1 MRCLMVSVILLLSF
15 LSLCI
20 SEKGGESAN
29 QTREVISME
38 AKIRKP
44 AVAGYFYPGDKET
57 LERYLDELLHG
68 KEKISKKKNKIRAII
83 VPHAGY
89 KYSGEV
95 AASVYKQIE
104 GEEYDK
110 VIILCPNHT
119 GPLRGISISP
129 YDYYETPLGKVPVSK
144 DKVYFSGD
152 SIESL
157 HIKEHAIE
165 VQLPF
170 LQKVLGDFEIIPI
183 IVGKLSGRE
192 ISLLADEIIR
202 ELDYKTLLVISTDL
216 SHYHQ
221 YEEARRLDLSCI
233 DHILKLEANPSN
245 CEACGIYSIT
255 VLMEIARRLNWTPE
269 LVEYKNSGDVTG
281 NKSRVVGYAG
291 IVFYQ
296 SDDEIGAFLV
306 KLARE
311 SIESSLLGK
320 EMRSWSIYPE
330 IKEKRAA
337 FVTIEKNGELRG
349 CIGHLWPKEALYLSV
364 IENARNA
371 AFRDPRFP
379 PLRREELKEIEIEV
393 SVLDVPEKMSFE
405 GWEDLL
411 SKIEEGK
418 DGIILVYGSRRATFL
433 PQVWEKLPEKTLF
446 LERLCLKAGLPKDC
460 WKWNDIE
467 VYRYRVKAYSERD
480 YFKEVNY

>member
-1 MRCLMVSVILLLSF
+1 
-15 LSLCI
+15 
-20 SEKGGESAN
+20 
-29 QTREVISME
+29 
-38 AKIRKP
+38 
-44 AVAGYFYPGDKET
+44 
-57 LERYLDELLHG
+57 
-68 KEKISKKKNKIRAII
+68 
-83 VPHAGY
+83 
-89 KYSGEV
+89 
-95 AASVYKQIE
+95 
-104 GEEYDK
+104 
-110 VIILCPNHT
+110 
-119 GPLRGISISP
+119 
-129 YDYYETPLGKVPVSK
+129 
-144 DKVYFSGD
+144 
-152 SIESL
+152 
-157 HIKEHAIE
+157 
-165 VQLPF
+165 
-170 LQKVLGDFEIIPI
+170 VLGDFEIIPI

-233 DHILKLEANPSN
+233 DHILKLEANSSN

-405 GWEDLL
+405 NWEDLL